1 MLNEKITKQIKSL
14 VEDYREYADVYSYSY
29 RHTKFGDGDDF
40 MVTIRE
46 HMAEIM
52 ENISYSLYDAF
63 IADNNLMENDYDS
76 IDELRYTDDMIELI
90 GNDYSYLDLDFSRE
104 WLTKIITEYF
114 SNEFEIKDDDTL
126 RIIFEN

>member
-1 MLNEKITKQIKSL
+1 
-14 VEDYREYADVYSYSY
+14 
-29 RHTKFGDGDDF
+29 

-114 SNEFEIKDDDTL
+114 FNELEIKQDDTL
-126 RIIFEN
+126 RIIVED

>member
-1 MLNEKITKQIKSL
+1 MLNETMVKKIKL
-14 VEDYREYADVYSYSY
+14 MVEDYREYADVYSYSY
-29 RHTKFGDGDDF
+29 RHTKFGDKDDF
-40 MVTIRE
+40 MVTLIE